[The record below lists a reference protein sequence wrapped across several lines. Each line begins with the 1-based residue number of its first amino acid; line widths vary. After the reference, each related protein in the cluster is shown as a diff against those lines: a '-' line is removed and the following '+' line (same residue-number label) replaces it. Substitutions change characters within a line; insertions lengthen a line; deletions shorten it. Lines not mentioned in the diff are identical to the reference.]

1 MRPLMFIMAI
11 IIALSATTL
20 CHAES
25 NKDLDC
31 LTSNIYYEAGNEP
44 EEGKVAVG
52 LVTINRSN
60 DDRFPS
66 SICGVVNQRTV
77 RQIPSTV
84 VNRRIEY
91 DAMGRK
97 KLIKEQ
103 HTVWTPIA
111 TCQFSWRCESFH
123 RKHKINPTRWEEC
136 QRVAQALLDGEYM
149 DFRNKYFDAMYFHE
163 HNIRPVWA
171 KQKHRINQIGGH
183 IFYADARSKDLTASI
198 Q

>member
-11 IIALSATTL
+11 IIALSATTPS
-20 CHAES
+20 HAES

-60 DDRFPS
+60 DDRFPK

-84 VNRRIEY
+84 TNSRIEY
-91 DAMGRK
+91 DAVGRK
-97 KLIKEQ
+97 KLVKEQ
-103 HTVWTPIA
+103 RTVWKPVT

-123 RKHKINPTRWEEC
+123 RKHKINLTRWEEC
-136 QRVAQALLDGEYM
+136 QRVAQALLDGDYI
-149 DFRNKYFDAMYFHE
+149 DFRVKYFDAMYFHE
-163 HNIRPVWA
+163 HTIRPIWA
-171 KQKHRINQIGGH
+171 KQKHRINRIGGH
-183 IFYADARSKDLTASI
+183 IFYADYRSTDLTAAI